1 MTTFSRLLSS
11 RSPLPPFAPLS
22 AGFGCAATNASAS
35 FDPSFCAAA
44 SKDEDL
50 ESDSFSEVDGDDCG
64 DEDLMPRNEEL
75 EEAILS
81 EFVEALID
89 VAPPTWP
96 PPS

>member
-1 MTTFSRLLSS
+1 LPLRRAQKALPTLLPKKHASRRAADNSKEEIM
-11 RSPLPPFAPLS
+11 
-22 AGFGCAATNASAS
+22 GAAT
-35 FDPSFCAAA
+35 

>member
-1 MTTFSRLLSS
+1 M
-11 RSPLPPFAPLS
+11 
-22 AGFGCAATNASAS
+22 GAAT
-35 FDPSFCAAA
+35 

-96 PPS
+96 PAKPTEGRHVRGEGSACETRARHDAVATRSSAIERRSGGE

>member
-1 MTTFSRLLSS
+1 M
-11 RSPLPPFAPLS
+11 
-22 AGFGCAATNASAS
+22 G
-35 FDPSFCAAA
+35 AAA

-50 ESDSFSEVDGDDCG
+50 EADSFSEVDGDDCG

>member
-1 MTTFSRLLSS
+1 MGKG
-11 RSPLPPFAPLS
+11 RSHQRCEPPLS
-22 AGFGCAATNASAS
+22 RTVDMG
-35 FDPSFCAAA
+35 AAA
-44 SKDEDL
+44 SKDEDP
-50 ESDSFSEVDGDDCG
+50 EADSFSEVDGDDCG

>member
-1 MTTFSRLLSS
+1 M
-11 RSPLPPFAPLS
+11 
-22 AGFGCAATNASAS
+22 GAAT
-35 FDPSFCAAA
+35 
-44 SKDEDL
+44 SKDEDP
-50 ESDSFSEVDGDDCG
+50 EADSFSEVDGDDCG

-75 EEAILS
+75 EDAILS

>member
-1 MTTFSRLLSS
+1 M
-11 RSPLPPFAPLS
+11 
-22 AGFGCAATNASAS
+22 GAS
-35 FDPSFCAAA
+35 A

-81 EFVEALID
+81 EFVEG
-89 VAPPTWP
+89 APWCHLDIAGSAFLDGGHKHMAPGGTGSMVPTLARWIAQK
-96 PPS
+96 

>member
-1 MTTFSRLLSS
+1 MLACDRH
-11 RSPLPPFAPLS
+11 RSIPRVGNELPHQRCEPPLS
-22 AGFGCAATNASAS
+22 RTVDMG
-35 FDPSFCAAA
+35 AAA
-44 SKDEDL
+44 SKDEDP
-50 ESDSFSEVDGDDCG
+50 EADSFSEVDGDDCG

-75 EEAILS
+75 EDAILS